1 MFMNGNSSNA
11 FFPPQVKNESNETP
25 LNLSEI
31 DDVDLKFL
39 EEFKT
44 QNNNAVVEKT
54 VNVVDGTSSEK
65 IKNKKKKTDIER

>member
-1 MFMNGNSSNA
+1 MIINTKWQQQNA
-11 FFPPQVKNESNETP
+11 FLPPQVKNENNETP
-25 LNLSEI
+25 LNLSEV
-31 DDVDLKFL
+31 DDVDLTFP

-65 IKNKKKKTDIER
+65 KKGIER